1 MSCVLHAGRLR
12 NAGRSANG
20 SVARGRLKETFSM
33 VPRSAT
39 HPHAKHAVTGQK
51 AHEAGGVLPTWHV
64 GMMALSESSSM
75 SPPSRLQ

>member
-39 HPHAKHAVTGQK
+39 HPHAKHAVAGQK
-51 AHEAGGVLPTWHV
+51 AHEAGVLPTWHV